1 MRKAISII
9 LAILLIIGAVFIA
22 KNLIANK
29 QKPKSVANKI
39 IKTVFTEEVINT
51 ATPIVITANGNLEAK
66 NRIEIYSEVQGLL
79 KNSSKYFKPGTTYR
93 KGEIILQ
100 INNEEYYANL
110 QAQKSNL
117 YNSITSIMPDIRL
130 DYSDEYEKWQNYLS
144 SFDFD
149 KTTPKLPKTNS
160 EKEKFFISGR
170 NIYTTYYNVKNMEIK
185 NSKYTLR
192 APFSGVLT
200 ETLVDAGTLVRPGQ
214 KLGEMIDPSIY
225 EIAVSIKSEYSD
237 LLEVGKKVK
246 LNNLEKTK
254 SWTGKVVRI
263 NGKVNSSTQT
273 IDAFIEVNERNLK
286 EGQYLEV
293 ELNAKAEENAYEVS
307 RNLIIDNTQLYFVN
321 DSVLDLVAITP
332 VYSNE
337 NSVVVKGLK
346 DGTQILSKPVPGAY
360 SGMLVK
366 IFEADKKSNQ

>member
-1 MRKAISII
+1 MRKAISIA
-9 LAILLIIGAVFIA
+9 LAILLIIGAVFVA

-29 QKPKSVANKI
+29 KKPKSVANKI
-39 IKTVFTEEVINT
+39 VKTVFTEKVTNT
-51 ATPIVITANGNLEAK
+51 STPIVITANGNLEAK
-66 NRIEIYSEVQGLL
+66 NRIELYSEVQGVL
-79 KNSSKYFKPGTTYR
+79 KISSKDFKPGITYR

-100 INNEEYYANL
+100 INNDEYYANL

-130 DYSDEYEKWQNYLS
+130 DYPSEYQKWQNYLT
-144 SFDFD
+144 SFDFN
-149 KTTPKLPKTNS
+149 KPTPELPETNS

-170 NIYTTYYNVKNMEIK
+170 NIFTTYYNVKNMEIK
-185 NSKYTLR
+185 NSKYTIR
-192 APFSGVLT
+192 APYSGVLT
-200 ETLVDAGTLVRPGQ
+200 ESLVNPGTLVRPGQ
-214 KLGEMIDPSIY
+214 KLGEFINPSVY
-225 EIAVSIKSEYSD
+225 EIGVSIKSQFGD
-237 LLEVGKKVK
+237 LLQVGKKVK

-273 IDAFIEVNERNLK
+273 IDAFIEVNERDLK